1 MSENKTGTPLLSVKN
16 LTQNFKVN
24 RSVFAAVRNVSF
36 EVERGEAFG
45 LVGESGSG
53 KTTTGRAIMGINK
66 ISGGRIIFR
75 EQDIAHREDTRYK
88 RRRLQ
93 EMALQ
98 RRGIQMVFQ
107 DPLSSLN
114 PRMTIRE
121 IIAEGLVIGGSRDKD
136 YINAKL
142 CEIMSL
148 VGLDGG
154 FLDRYPHEFSGG
166 QRQRIGIARAL
177 VMRPELIIAD
187 EPVSALDVS
196 VQAQIIN
203 LLEDLRSELGLAVIF
218 IAHDLSVV
226 KHFCRRIGVM
236 YLGRLVELAPADEL
250 FENPIHPYTKALLSA
265 IPIPNPKIE
274 RNKQRIVYNRED
286 FLPECEEMTEVS
298 SGHFVLPF

>member
-36 EVERGEAFG
+36 EVERGETFG

-75 EQDIAHREDTRYK
+75 EQDIAHREDVRYK

-121 IIAEGLVIGGSRDKD
+121 IIIEV
-136 YINAKL
+136 
-142 CEIMSL
+142 
-148 VGLDGG
+148 
-154 FLDRYPHEFSGG
+154 FS
-166 QRQRIGIARAL
+166 
-177 VMRPELIIAD
+177 
-187 EPVSALDVS
+187 S
-196 VQAQIIN
+196 
-203 LLEDLRSELGLAVIF
+203 
-218 IAHDLSVV
+218 
-226 KHFCRRIGVM
+226 
-236 YLGRLVELAPADEL
+236 
-250 FENPIHPYTKALLSA
+250 
-265 IPIPNPKIE
+265 
-274 RNKQRIVYNRED
+274 
-286 FLPECEEMTEVS
+286 
-298 SGHFVLPF
+298 